1 MQGAGFKTRSPAC
14 FLNAMIYQEIM
25 GIDKKITIEVMYKS
39 DACLPC
45 FYMDEAVKEILP
57 LYDHLLSYNRVDIQ
71 SKSGKQRFLDLSVD
85 LFGEEGVYTHKRIA
99 PIPSLFFDGEL
110 FFDAIP
116 PRHELEAAIQEMIE
130 QNHGGNDKIP
140 ELVLEVLHEGEH

>member
-1 MQGAGFKTRSPAC
+1 MA
-14 FLNAMIYQEIM
+14 IE
-25 GIDKKITIEVMYKS
+25 KKITIEVMYKS

-71 SKSGKQRFLDLSVD
+71 TKTGKQRFLDLSVD

-99 PIPSLFFDGEL
+99 PIPSLFFNGEL

-116 PRHELEAAIQEMIE
+116 PRHELEAAIREVIQQTSLE
-130 QNHGGNDKIP
+130 GGKAP
-140 ELVLEVLHEGEH
+140 ELVLEIIHEGDH